1 MENWDEY
8 DLFAEASLAE
18 ICEHFV
24 DLLYQQFIDGGQ
36 SKALLRAQE
45 SLRTMRD
52 YSGFAGTP
60 NSACSKLVAKLRA
73 DFPDQEHDLLVAI
86 ATRYLDKMREVA
98 TLRNL
103 NTSVIAV

>member
-1 MENWDEY
+1 MENWEEY

-36 SKALLRAQE
+36 STALLRAQE